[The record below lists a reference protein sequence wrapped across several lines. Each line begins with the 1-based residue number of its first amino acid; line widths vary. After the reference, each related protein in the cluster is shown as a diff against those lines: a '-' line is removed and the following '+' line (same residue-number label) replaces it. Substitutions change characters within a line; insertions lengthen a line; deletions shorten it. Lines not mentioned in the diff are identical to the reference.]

1 MQQPQPT
8 PTASAGRRSWP
19 TWVNGRGAVWLLLPK
34 CGAAG
39 HGGTDDP
46 CRPLLVMNSRSRPDQ
61 TPIVRASSRSNV
73 GPPRGAIRR
82 RPLPTRF
89 WHHHKGC

>member
-34 CGAAG
+34 CGAAE
-39 HGGTDDP
+39 GGDRQ
-46 CRPLLVMNSRSRPDQ
+46 RPRAVRDSWVSNAADLIQRPTVLRS
-61 TPIVRASSRSNV
+61 
-73 GPPRGAIRR
+73 
-82 RPLPTRF
+82 F
-89 WHHHKGC
+89 Y